1 MVLNGRKSIAK
12 KLVINQQKVIRNVKI
27 TFINIEN
34 IFLVVI
40 WVFLLVEMNIYLT
53 EEISM
58 PQQEIWRWTF
68 LDGTHSWYSDTH

>member
-58 PQQEIWRWTF
+58 PQQEI
-68 LDGTHSWYSDTH
+68 